1 MPKSLYT
8 VEEQAE
14 IDTAQS
20 LQAVGL
26 EFVKRDIFNNIP
38 IRTGKK
44 SADPTAALW
53 IEPIPIDPLSNKDTE
68 GLHNITEVRSIGEDL
83 QLAEIIY
90 NVGIPCTI
98 ANYTGDS
105 SGLSHWRTGGQDRQ
119 DQGVVQFIRDRIR
132 FPCK

>member
-1 MPKSLYT
+1 
-8 VEEQAE
+8 
-14 IDTAQS
+14 

-26 EFVKRDIFNNIP
+26 EFVKRDIFNSIP

-83 QLAEIIY
+83 QLTEIIY
-90 NVGIPCTI
+90 TVV
-98 ANYTGDS
+98 YTMYHCQ
-105 SGLSHWRTGGQDRQ
+105 LYRRFFWAFPLAHWWTGPARSRYCSVYPG
-119 DQGVVQFIRDRIR
+119 
-132 FPCK
+132 

>member
-1 MPKSLYT
+1 MGGGSSVPKSLYT

-26 EFVKRDIFNNIP
+26 EFVKRDIFNGIP

-53 IEPIPIDPLSNKDTE
+53 IEPIPIDPLNTKDTE
-68 GLHNITEVRSIGEDL
+68 GLHNITEVRGAKGRSF
-83 QLAEIIY
+83 
-90 NVGIPCTI
+90 VC
-98 ANYTGDS
+98 
-105 SGLSHWRTGGQDRQ
+105 
-119 DQGVVQFIRDRIR
+119 
-132 FPCK
+132 

>member
-1 MPKSLYT
+1 MGGGSSVPKSLYT

-26 EFVKRDIFNNIP
+26 EFVKRDIFNSIP

-53 IEPIPIDPLSNKDTE
+53 IEPIPIDPLNSKDTE
-68 GLHNITEVRSIGEDL
+68 GLHNITEVRVSSED
-83 QLAEIIY
+83 
-90 NVGIPCTI
+90 T
-98 ANYTGDS
+98 
-105 SGLSHWRTGGQDRQ
+105 
-119 DQGVVQFIRDRIR
+119 
-132 FPCK
+132 